1 MSLQAS
7 IPAGIK
13 YTSRGLAVFVGLMLG
28 ALTDSGSSLAAG
40 SCYGELQNAQA
51 MRQRIEREW
60 PLRSS
65 GDPLTRYLQ
74 RLAERL
80 AQGIAGGNRF
90 DWSVMVAR
98 NLAANA
104 FSIGNGTMVV
114 TEGVFSLADNE
125 SEIAAVLAHE
135 MGHELS
141 GHFCASASS
150 GSDDWFGVFSSRSVR
165 RQGVGSLV
173 QELDPAKEIQADRV
187 GVAILRATGYEPGAM
202 LNVARRLHVDGS
214 AASAGESRILA
225 LEQIL
230 GGQPSAAPRDSAE
243 FHTIKRMVAQ
253 QQGVR

>member
-1 MSLQAS
+1 MTLV
-7 IPAGIK
+7 
-13 YTSRGLAVFVGLMLG
+13 L
-28 ALTDSGSSLAAG
+28 LAASG
-40 SCYGELQNAQA
+40 VQPVSVLAAPGTCYGEQQNAQA

-74 RLAERL
+74 HLAGRL
-80 AQGIAGGNRF
+80 AQGIADGYTFN
-90 DWSVMVAR
+90 WSVMVAR

-135 MGHELS
+135 MGHELA
-141 GHFCASASS
+141 GHFCAPSEVE
-150 GSDDWFGVFSSRSVR
+150 SDGGWFGVFSPRDVR

-173 QELDPAKEIQADRV
+173 QELDPAKEVQADRI
-187 GVAILRATGYEPGAM
+187 GVSILRATGYDPRAM

-214 AASAGESRILA
+214 AETAGQSRIIA
-225 LEQIL
+225 LEQEL
-230 GGQPSAAPRDSAE
+230 RGAAPVRPRDSAE
-243 FHTIKRMVAQ
+243 FHAIKRMVAE